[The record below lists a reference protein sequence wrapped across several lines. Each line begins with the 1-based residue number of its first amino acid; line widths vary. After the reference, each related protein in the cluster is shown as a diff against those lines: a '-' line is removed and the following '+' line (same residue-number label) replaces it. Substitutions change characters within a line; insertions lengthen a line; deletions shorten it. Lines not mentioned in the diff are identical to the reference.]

1 MSNVD
6 KSIIVC
12 DNGTGFVKVGY
23 ANSNFPAAVFPSIV
37 GRPVLRYEEN
47 VTNVKIKDIMIG
59 EEAEQVRNMLQISHP
74 LENGIVRNWEDM
86 KYLYDYTFDKKL
98 GIETSDCKILLT
110 EAPMNPDKKQRK
122 DG

>member
-86 KYLYDYTFDKKL
+86 KYLYDYTFDKNWELKRQTVKSCL
-98 GIETSDCKILLT
+98 QK
-110 EAPMNPDKKQRK
+110 PQ
-122 DG
+122 